1 MPGADSSAEPSCL
14 YVRNERKVLPVV
26 AVLVDNQRP
35 RPRSSNLQAAARLR
49 AVPAPRLHPS
59 VYRRRRLLAAGL
71 LLLAIAAV
79 LVTVQS
85 ALAGTGGGP
94 LTTTGAAA
102 AGAMEPAGAQEWV
115 VRPGD
120 TLWSIALA
128 LDPKGDVRPLVHR
141 LSAELGG
148 ATVYPGEVI
157 PLPALGSH

>member
-1 MPGADSSAEPSCL
+1 M
-14 YVRNERKVLPVV
+14 V
-26 AVLVDNQRP
+26 AVLADARRP
-35 RPRSSNLQAAARLR
+35 RQTVSDLQVAARLR

-79 LVTVQS
+79 LVTAQS

-102 AGAMEPAGAQEWV
+102 AGRVMVPAGAQEWV

-120 TLWSIALA
+120 TLWSIARA
-128 LDPKGDVRPLVHR
+128 LDPKGDVRPLVDR
-141 LSAELGG
+141 LASEVGG
-148 ATVYPGEVI
+148 ATVYPGQVI
-157 PLPALGSH
+157 PLPGGSSR

>member
-1 MPGADSSAEPSCL
+1 M
-14 YVRNERKVLPVV
+14 V
-26 AVLVDNQRP
+26 AVLVDNRRP
-35 RPRSSNLQAAARLR
+35 RPRPSDLQVAARLR
-49 AVPAPRLHPS
+49 AVPVPRLHPS

-102 AGAMEPAGAQEWV
+102 TGMEPAGAQEWV

-141 LSAELGG
+141 LAAELGG

-157 PLPALGSH
+157 PIPAAGR